1 MAGKPKSSYVC
12 SGCGGSSPKWLGRC
26 PHCGEWNTLDETA
39 AEPAAGSARHRFQS
53 LSATQ
58 AVATLAQIEAAEVER
73 TPTGQGELDRVLGG
87 GIVAGG
93 VILIGGDPGIGKST
107 LLLQAAE
114 SLSVRVSALY
124 VTGEE
129 SGAQVALRARRL
141 GLSGE
146 RLRVLAE
153 IQLEKIQAAI
163 AAEQPAFCVIDSIQ
177 TLYSEQLTSAP
188 GSVAQVR
195 ECAAQLTRTAKASGC
210 AIVLVGHVTK
220 EGALA
225 GPRVL
230 EHIVDTV
237 LYFEGDTHS
246 SFRLVRAIKNRFGA
260 VNEIGVFAM
269 TERGLKG
276 VSNPSAIFLST
287 HGAPVP
293 GSCVLVTLE
302 GTRPLLVEIQALVDS
317 GGPSPRRLSVGLERD
332 RLAMLLAVLHR
343 HAGVAC
349 LDQDVFVNA
358 VGGVRISEPAADLA
372 VLLAI
377 QGSLR
382 GRPLP
387 RGFVAFGEIGLAGEV
402 RPAPRGQERL
412 KEAAKLGFSVA
423 LVPAANAPKRPI
435 EGLTVH
441 AVERV
446 EQAVDLVRNL

>member
-1 MAGKPKSSYVC
+1 MAKEKSIYVC
-12 SGCGGSSPKWLGRC
+12 GECGGSNPKWLGKC
-26 PHCGEWNTLDETA
+26 PHCGAWNTLEESI
-39 AEPAAGSARHRFQS
+39 AESGSGGKQHRFQS
-53 LSATQ
+53 LAKSAP
-58 AVATLAQIEAAEVER
+58 VATLAEIDAADVER
-73 TPTGQGELDRVLGG
+73 TPTGQEELDRALGG
-87 GIVAGG
+87 GIVPGG
-93 VILIGGDPGIGKST
+93 VVLIGGDPGIGKST
-107 LLLQAAE
+107 LLLQAADA
-114 SLSVRVSALY
+114 LSRQMKVLY

-141 GLSGE
+141 GLDGS
-146 RLRVLAE
+146 RVRVQAE
-153 IQLEKIQAAI
+153 IQLEKILATLD
-163 AAEQPAFCVIDSIQ
+163 AEQPAFAVIDSIQ
-177 TLYSEQLTSAP
+177 TLYSDALTSAP

-195 ECAAQLTRTAKASGC
+195 ECAAQLTRAAKARGI
-210 AIVLVGHVTK
+210 AVVLVGHVTK

-276 VSNPSAIFLST
+276 VANPSAIFLST
-287 HGAPVP
+287 HGEPVP

-302 GTRPLLVEIQALVDS
+302 GTRPLLVEVQALVDS

-377 QGSLR
+377 AGSLR
-382 GRPLP
+382 GKALP
-387 RGFVAFGEIGLAGEV
+387 RGFIAFGEVGLAGEV

-423 LVPAANAPKRPI
+423 LVPKANAPKKAV
-435 EGLTVH
+435 EGLTIH

-446 EQAVDLVRNL
+446 EQAIEIVRGL

>member
-1 MAGKPKSSYVC
+1 V
-12 SGCGGSSPKWLGRC
+12 
-26 PHCGEWNTLDETA
+26 
-39 AEPAAGSARHRFQS
+39 
-53 LSATQ
+53 
-58 AVATLAQIEAAEVER
+58 
-73 TPTGQGELDRVLGG
+73 
-87 GIVAGG
+87 
-93 VILIGGDPGIGKST
+93 
-107 LLLQAAE
+107 
-114 SLSVRVSALY
+114 
-124 VTGEE
+124 
-129 SGAQVALRARRL
+129 
-141 GLSGE
+141 
-146 RLRVLAE
+146 
-153 IQLEKIQAAI
+153 
-163 AAEQPAFCVIDSIQ
+163 
-177 TLYSEQLTSAP
+177 YSDQLTSAP

-195 ECAAQLTRTAKASGC
+195 ECAAQLTRTAKATGC

-220 EGALA
+220 EGSLA

-276 VSNPSAIFLST
+276 VTNPSAIFLSN
-287 HGAPVP
+287 HDHPVP

-317 GGPSPRRLSVGLERD
+317 GGPAARRLSVGLDRD

-343 HAGVAC
+343 HAGVATF
-349 LDQDVFVNA
+349 DQDVFVNA

-377 QGSLR
+377 QSSLR
-382 GRPLP
+382 NRPLP
-387 RGFVAFGEIGLAGEV
+387 RGFLAFGEVGLAGEV

-412 KEAAKLGFSVA
+412 REAAKLGFSVA
-423 LVPAANAPKRPI
+423 IVPKANAPKATTRAL

-441 AVERV
+441 PVERI
-446 EQAVDLVRNL
+446 EQAIELLRQM